1 MESHMQE
8 HTWLRQQGDNVTIT
22 LSRPESFNGVK
33 TNQLQLRAP
42 TVRDMRGAQKLHPN
56 DAEDR
61 ELALF
66 ASLAQVAPSDLEQLK
81 LSDYHRLQE
90 GYFRL
95 VSDAGAEPTPVADT
109 GAPAGE

>member
-1 MESHMQE
+1 ME
-8 HTWLRQQGDNVTIT
+8 HTNNPSWLRQGVDAVTVT

-42 TVRDMRGAQKLHPN
+42 TVRDMRGAQKLHPA
-56 DAEDR
+56 DVEER

-66 ASLAQVAPSDLEQLK
+66 ASLAQVAPADLEQLK
-81 LSDYHRLQE
+81 LSDYHRVQE

-95 VSDAGAEPTPVADT
+95 VSDPADEQGGPAGA
-109 GAPAGE
+109 GAAAGA

>member
-1 MESHMQE
+1 ME
-8 HTWLRQQGDNVTIT
+8 HTNNPSWLRQGVDIVTVT

-42 TVRDMRGAQKLHPN
+42 TVRDMRGAQKLHPS
-56 DAEDR
+56 DVEER

-66 ASLAQVAPSDLEQLK
+66 ASLAQVAPADLEQLK
-81 LSDYHRLQE
+81 LSDYNRVQD

-95 VSDAGAEPTPVADT
+95 LSDPAAEPGAAADLGAAAGA
-109 GAPAGE
+109 